1 MQPQNNNQSYAVVYL
16 NRNGIGDYVK
26 VTTSIVFIL
35 FNDSFFQFNCPM
47 STIVPSS
54 ASATNFTIHDLFED
68 EGKEIIGT
76 INYKQNLTLLVSPG
90 GGVRMVKLV
99 PN

>member
-1 MQPQNNNQSYAVVYL
+1 M
-16 NRNGIGDYVK
+16 GDYVK
-26 VTTSIVFIL
+26 VITSIVFIF
-35 FNDSFFQFNCPM
+35 FNDCFFQFDCPM
-47 STIVPSS
+47 STIVPST
-54 ASATNFTIHDLFED
+54 ASATTFTIHDLFED

-76 INYKQNLTLLVSPG
+76 VNYHKNLTLLVSPG

>member
-1 MQPQNNNQSYAVVYL
+1 
-16 NRNGIGDYVK
+16 
-26 VTTSIVFIL
+26 
-35 FNDSFFQFNCPM
+35 M

-76 INYKQNLTLLVSPG
+76 INYKQNLTLLVSPA